1 MSSSNER
8 WLAEQI
14 PIWESEG
21 VVSAE
26 VAEKLRARY
35 ADAMRTDRLSAGQM
49 ALGGVGALL
58 IGLGVL
64 AVIGF
69 NWENFGRPMRLFFA
83 FGPLLG
89 TQVLSAMLLR
99 RGDAAPSWLREAAAL
114 LQALAATAGLAIV
127 AQIYNLGGSWEDF
140 MLACCLISLPL
151 MWAMRSSL
159 VAICYLIGIAVW
171 AQSNSWNLV
180 GLSWWQDA
188 RLYPLLVAGMLP
200 FWPGLNAQRPALG
213 NSVRWI
219 WALTFPMGL
228 SIATHAAIRDAD
240 VSEYWG
246 GWGFAWTISLVGALM
261 VLFPLSAA
269 GVEESTKRKP
279 QLVVGTLILLVFSIG
294 STFASSSSDL
304 HSISKVLQIPWV
316 AVMCVVALGL
326 AGLAATKR
334 RWAVIVIASLSATP
348 LIGLL
353 AANESAGLW
362 ISWIA
367 TLHVAAVGLALI
379 LLDFSGWKSA
389 PRLGATLLSVLILAR
404 MGDSNFSLL
413 TKGLAFILI
422 GVGFIAFNFY
432 LAARARRR
440 IQS

>member
-1 MSSSNER
+1 
-8 WLAEQI
+8 
-14 PIWESEG
+14 
-21 VVSAE
+21 
-26 VAEKLRARY
+26 
-35 ADAMRTDRLSAGQM
+35 MRNDG
-49 ALGGVGALL
+49 
-58 IGLGVL
+58 
-64 AVIGF
+64 
-69 NWENFGRPMRLFFA
+69 
-83 FGPLLG
+83 
-89 TQVLSAMLLR
+89 
-99 RGDAAPSWLREAAAL
+99 
-114 LQALAATAGLAIV
+114 
-127 AQIYNLGGSWEDF
+127 
-140 MLACCLISLPL
+140 
-151 MWAMRSSL
+151 
-159 VAICYLIGIAVW
+159 
-171 AQSNSWNLV
+171 
-180 GLSWWQDA
+180 
-188 RLYPLLVAGMLP
+188 
-200 FWPGLNAQRPALG
+200 
-213 NSVRWI
+213 
-219 WALTFPMGL
+219 
-228 SIATHAAIRDAD
+228 
-240 VSEYWG
+240 
-246 GWGFAWTISLVGALM
+246 
-261 VLFPLSAA
+261 AA

-316 AVMCVVALGL
+316 AVMCVVALVL
-326 AGLAATKR
+326 AWLAATKR